1 MYSPTTCVKKAYV
14 FSGTNM
20 TKKGKKHILYRLDGK
35 FTAGK
40 EEMAMAPKTRLV
52 VEENT
57 IYEIDEDCLLRMQE
71 MQEREKERT
80 VLESLEETGKE

>member
-1 MYSPTTCVKKAYV
+1 
-14 FSGTNM
+14 
-20 TKKGKKHILYRLDGK
+20 
-35 FTAGK
+35 
-40 EEMAMAPKTRLV
+40 MAPKTRLV

-71 MQEREKERT
+71 MQEREKERI